1 MPPSRFLF
9 TVICLAGL
17 LGLQAGR
24 ATADSSA
31 SRWNPWDLCARHV
44 VEAERLLGLPSHLM
58 QAISKVESGRWNKER
73 KALFAWPWT
82 VMAEG
87 RGRYLPNRR
96 SAIAEVRRLQARGV
110 RNIDVGCMQINLHW
124 HPEAFEN
131 LQQAFDPAYNV
142 AYAAAFLQDLRG
154 SARTW
159 RDAVGRY
166 HSTTPERMKSYRQKV
181 LRRWQEE
188 KRAARRAQLGARLEA
203 GKQTASRRRDGQPA
217 SGARSGG

>member
-1 MPPSRFLF
+1 MPLRRLLFSALCLTGLIAVPSGP
-9 TVICLAGL
+9 AS
-17 LGLQAGR
+17 
-24 ATADSSA
+24 ADSS
-31 SRWNPWDLCARHV
+31 SSHSTYWDLCARHV

-58 QAISKVESGRWNKER
+58 QAISKVESGRWNRRR
-73 KALFAWPWT
+73 KAIVAWPWT

-124 HPEAFEN
+124 HPEAFES

-142 AYAAAFLQDLRG
+142 AYAAVFLQDLRG

-166 HSTTPERMKSYRQKV
+166 HSTTPERMKSYRDKV

-188 KRAARRAQLGARLEA
+188 KRTARRARLEA
-203 GKQTASRRRDGQPA
+203 RKQAALSTRAGRRSSEAG
-217 SGARSGG
+217 SGG